1 MKKLLFLVMVVIG
14 SSFALSAQTVY
25 QPAAG
30 GDLSL
35 VGQAGYQTNY
45 ERFGIGAQL
54 RYSFMRNIRIA
65 PDIMFFFPK
74 DKTTGL
80 DVNLNAHYV
89 FYFPQDRFS
98 VYPLAGFAMQNNF
111 RGSETVTDGSG
122 NSVKID
128 SKSKTNLGFNLGG
141 GISYQV
147 MPNGYLNAEAKFMF
161 GDEDAA
167 VIMIGYGFRF

>member
-1 MKKLLFLVMVVIG
+1 MKKLLLLAALIAG
-14 SSFALSAQTVY
+14 SFNLSAQAIY
-25 QPAAG
+25 EPAAS
-30 GDLSL
+30 GDMTL

-54 RYSFMRNIRIA
+54 RYSFLRNIRLA

-74 DKTTGL
+74 DKVTGL
-80 DVNLNAHYV
+80 DINLNAHYV

-111 RGSETVTDGSG
+111 RGSQTVTDAGG

-128 SKSKTNLGFNLGG
+128 SDSKTNLGFNLGG

-161 GDEDAA
+161 ADEDNA
-167 VIMIGYGFRF
+167 VIMLGYGFRF